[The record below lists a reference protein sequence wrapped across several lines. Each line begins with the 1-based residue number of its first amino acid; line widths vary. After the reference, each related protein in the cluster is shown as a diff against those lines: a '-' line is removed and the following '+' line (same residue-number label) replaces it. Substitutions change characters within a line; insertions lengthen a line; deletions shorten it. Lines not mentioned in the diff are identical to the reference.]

1 MDKWQGTGQSIEE
14 AIEKGLK
21 ELKISK
27 DEAEIKV
34 IQEPSKGF
42 FGFGKKMA
50 EVQIKKWNFFDVKQR
65 YSARTQQQ
73 RVQQRQHQPQLRFEQ
88 AGKQEAFVRMA

>member
-1 MDKWQGTGQSIEE
+1 MAKPAECLDKIDMSFPRVPNVST
-14 AIEKGLK
+14 
-21 ELKISK
+21 
-27 DEAEIKV
+27 
-34 IQEPSKGF
+34 
-42 FGFGKKMA
+42 A